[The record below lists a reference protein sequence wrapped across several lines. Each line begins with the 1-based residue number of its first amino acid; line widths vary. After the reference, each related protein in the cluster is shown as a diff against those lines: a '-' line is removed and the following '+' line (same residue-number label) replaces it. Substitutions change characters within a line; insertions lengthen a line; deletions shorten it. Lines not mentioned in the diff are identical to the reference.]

1 MFKMNKKVIVLG
13 ADSGYR
19 DKIETTIKSVC
30 AHNRSVKFYVFNDDM
45 PSEWFQLMTKRLEPL
60 SSEIVNV
67 KISSHSLK
75 NYHLPLSHLSYAA
88 FFRYFIPQFVEEN
101 RAIYLDSDV
110 IVRGSLDALFSEDL
124 GDFPMAAVE
133 DDLTSDS
140 FNSGVMLID
149 VDVWRTEGVTEKLF
163 ELTNQFHESSF
174 GDQGILNILFQKQWK
189 KLPQKYNFMVGMDTV
204 ARNYQIVSW
213 YQDSLVAEKEAE
225 IIHYTGEKPWYGINL
240 NRFRNE
246 WWFYYGLEW
255 SDIVMR
261 KMNFEKGLY
270 SLIDSPIYHTAIF
283 TNTCRMEQ
291 LEYLIREL
299 PYIHFSILAPT
310 EFASEIVDLQ
320 RYLNVRIFPVYN
332 PMNLIKVLEEI
343 DFYLDINYEAEVDHI
358 IEKVNSL
365 GKPILTFDSTDHTAG
380 KASYICKKDEPE
392 KMVEKI
398 RSLFS

>member
-174 GDQGILNILFQKQWK
+174 GDQGILNILFQKRWK

-261 KMNFEKGLY
+261 KMNFEKGLD

-365 GKPILTFDSTDHTAG
+365 SKPILTFDSTDHTAG

>member
-1 MFKMNKKVIVLG
+1 MNKKVIVLG

-19 DKIETTIKSVC
+19 DKVETTIKSVC
-30 AHNRSVKFYVFNDDM
+30 AHNRNVKFYIFNDDM

-75 NYHLPLSHLSYAA
+75 NYHLPLPHLSYAA

-149 VDVWRTEGVTEKLF
+149 VDAWRAEGVTEQLF

-174 GDQGILNILFQKQWK
+174 GDQGILNILFQKRWK

-213 YQDSLVAEKEAE
+213 YQDSLVVEKETK

-261 KMNFEKGLY
+261 KMNFEKGLD
-270 SLIDSPIYHTAIF
+270 SLIDSPLYHTAIF

-299 PYIHFSILAPT
+299 PHVHFSILAPT
-310 EFASEIVDLQ
+310 AFASEIVDLQ
-320 RYLNVRIFPVYN
+320 RYLNVRIFPAYN

-343 DFYLDINYEAEVDHI
+343 DFYLDINYAAEVDHI
-358 IEKVNSL
+358 IEKVESL

-380 KASYICKKDEPE
+380 KASYICKKNEPE

-398 RSLFS
+398 RNLFS

>member
-1 MFKMNKKVIVLG
+1 MQLFFVILF
-13 ADSGYR
+13 
-19 DKIETTIKSVC
+19 
-30 AHNRSVKFYVFNDDM
+30 HNLF
-45 PSEWFQLMTKRLEPL
+45 
-60 SSEIVNV
+60 
-67 KISSHSLK
+67 
-75 NYHLPLSHLSYAA
+75 
-88 FFRYFIPQFVEEN
+88 EEN
-101 RAIYLDSDV
+101 RAIYLDSDI
-110 IVRGSLDALFSEDL
+110 IVRGSLDALFLEDL
-124 GDFPMAAVE
+124 GNFPMAAVE

-149 VDVWRTEGVTEKLF
+149 VDAWRAEGVTEKLF

-174 GDQGILNILFQKQWK
+174 GDQGILNILFQKRWK

-204 ARNYQIVSW
+204 ARNYQIASW
-213 YQDSLVAEKEAE
+213 YQDSLVGEKEAK

-261 KMNFEKGLY
+261 KMNFEKGLD
-270 SLIDSPIYHTAIF
+270 SLIDYPLYHTAIF

-299 PYIHFSILAPT
+299 PHVHFSILAPT

-320 RYLNVRIFPVYN
+320 RYLNVRIFPAYN

-343 DFYLDINYEAEVDHI
+343 DFYLDINYETEVDHI
-358 IEKVNSL
+358 IEKVNNL

>member
-174 GDQGILNILFQKQWK
+174 GDQGILNILFQKRWK

-261 KMNFEKGLY
+261 KMNFEKGLD

>member
-174 GDQGILNILFQKQWK
+174 GDQGILNILFQKRWK

-380 KASYICKKDEPE
+380 KASYICKKNEPE

-398 RSLFS
+398 RNLFS

>member
-1 MFKMNKKVIVLG
+1 MNKKVIVLG

-110 IVRGSLDALFSEDL
+110 IVRGSLDALFLEDL
-124 GDFPMAAVE
+124 GNFPMAAVE

-149 VDVWRTEGVTEKLF
+149 VDAWRAEGVTEQLF

-174 GDQGILNILFQKQWK
+174 GDQGILNILFQKRWK

-261 KMNFEKGLY
+261 KMNFEKGLD

-320 RYLNVRIFPVYN
+320 RYLNVRIFPAYN

>member
-1 MFKMNKKVIVLG
+1 MNKKVIVLG

-174 GDQGILNILFQKQWK
+174 GDQGILNILFQKRWK

-398 RSLFS
+398 RNLFS

>member
-149 VDVWRTEGVTEKLF
+149 VDVWRTEGVTEQLF

-174 GDQGILNILFQKQWK
+174 GDQGILNILFQKRWK

-261 KMNFEKGLY
+261 KMNFEKGLD

-365 GKPILTFDSTDHTAG
+365 SKPILTFDSTDHTAG

>member
-1 MFKMNKKVIVLG
+1 MNKKVIVLG

-19 DKIETTIKSVC
+19 DKVETTIKSVC
-30 AHNRSVKFYVFNDDM
+30 AHNRNVKFYIFNDDM

-75 NYHLPLSHLSYAA
+75 NYHLPLPHLSYAA

-149 VDVWRTEGVTEKLF
+149 VDAWRAEGVTEKLF

-174 GDQGILNILFQKQWK
+174 GDQGILNILFQKRWK

-261 KMNFEKGLY
+261 KMNFEKGLD
-270 SLIDSPIYHTAIF
+270 SLIDSPLYHTAIF

-299 PYIHFSILAPT
+299 PHVHFSILAPT
-310 EFASEIVDLQ
+310 AFASEIVDLQ
-320 RYLNVRIFPVYN
+320 RYLNVRIFPAYN

-343 DFYLDINYEAEVDHI
+343 DFYLDINYAAEVDHI
-358 IEKVNSL
+358 IEKVESL

-380 KASYICKKDEPE
+380 KASYICKKNEPE

-398 RSLFS
+398 RNLFS

>member
-1 MFKMNKKVIVLG
+1 MNKKVIVLG

-174 GDQGILNILFQKQWK
+174 GDQGILNILFQKRWK

-261 KMNFEKGLY
+261 KMNFEKGLD

-365 GKPILTFDSTDHTAG
+365 GKLILTFDSTDHTAG

>member
-1 MFKMNKKVIVLG
+1 MNKKVIVLG

-174 GDQGILNILFQKQWK
+174 GDQGILNILFQKRWK

-261 KMNFEKGLY
+261 KMNFEKGLD

>member
-1 MFKMNKKVIVLG
+1 
-13 ADSGYR
+13 
-19 DKIETTIKSVC
+19 
-30 AHNRSVKFYVFNDDM
+30 
-45 PSEWFQLMTKRLEPL
+45 
-60 SSEIVNV
+60 
-67 KISSHSLK
+67 
-75 NYHLPLSHLSYAA
+75 
-88 FFRYFIPQFVEEN
+88 
-101 RAIYLDSDV
+101 
-110 IVRGSLDALFSEDL
+110 
-124 GDFPMAAVE
+124 
-133 DDLTSDS
+133 
-140 FNSGVMLID
+140 
-149 VDVWRTEGVTEKLF
+149 
-163 ELTNQFHESSF
+163 
-174 GDQGILNILFQKQWK
+174 
-189 KLPQKYNFMVGMDTV
+189 MVGMDTV
-204 ARNYQIVSW
+204 ARNYQIASW
-213 YQDSLVAEKEAE
+213 YQDSLVVEKEAK

-261 KMNFEKGLY
+261 KMNFEKSLD
-270 SLIDSPIYHTAIF
+270 SLIDSPLYHTAIF

-299 PYIHFSILAPT
+299 PHVHFSILAPT

-320 RYLNVRIFPVYN
+320 RYLNVRIFPAYN

-358 IEKVNSL
+358 IEKVNDL

>member
-1 MFKMNKKVIVLG
+1 MNKKVIVLG

-149 VDVWRTEGVTEKLF
+149 VD
-163 ELTNQFHESSF
+163 
-174 GDQGILNILFQKQWK
+174 
-189 KLPQKYNFMVGMDTV
+189 
-204 ARNYQIVSW
+204 
-213 YQDSLVAEKEAE
+213 
-225 IIHYTGEKPWYGINL
+225 
-240 NRFRNE
+240 
-246 WWFYYGLEW
+246 
-255 SDIVMR
+255 
-261 KMNFEKGLY
+261 
-270 SLIDSPIYHTAIF
+270 
-283 TNTCRMEQ
+283 
-291 LEYLIREL
+291 
-299 PYIHFSILAPT
+299 
-310 EFASEIVDLQ
+310 
-320 RYLNVRIFPVYN
+320 
-332 PMNLIKVLEEI
+332 
-343 DFYLDINYEAEVDHI
+343 
-358 IEKVNSL
+358 
-365 GKPILTFDSTDHTAG
+365 
-380 KASYICKKDEPE
+380 
-392 KMVEKI
+392 
-398 RSLFS
+398 

>member
-174 GDQGILNILFQKQWK
+174 GDQGILNILFQKRWK

-283 TNTCRMEQ
+283 TNTCRMER

>member
-1 MFKMNKKVIVLG
+1 MNKKVIVLG

-149 VDVWRTEGVTEKLF
+149 VDVWRAEGVTEKLF

-174 GDQGILNILFQKQWK
+174 GDQGILNRLFQNDWK

-204 ARNYQIVSW
+204 ARNYGIDSW
-213 YQDSLVAEKEAE
+213 YTESIKVENEAK
-225 IIHYTGEKPWYGINL
+225 IIHYTGSKPWHLVNL
-240 NRFRNE
+240 NRFREE
-246 WWFYYGLEW
+246 WWYYYGLEW
-255 SDIVMR
+255 SEIVMR
-261 KMNFEKGLY
+261 KMNFEKGLN
-270 SLIDSPIYHTAIF
+270 SLIHEQQYHTAIF
-283 TNTCRMEQ
+283 TNTCRIEH
-291 LEYLIREL
+291 LEYLIKNL

-310 EFASEIVDLQ
+310 LFASEIMDLQ
-320 RYLNVRIFPVYN
+320 RYLNVRIFPTYN
-332 PMNLIKVLEEI
+332 PMNVIKTLEKI
-343 DFYLDINYEAEVDHI
+343 DFYLDINYGVEVENI
-358 IEKVNSL
+358 IEKVYKT
-365 GKPILTFDSTDHTAG
+365 GKPIFAFNTTVRSEDKSR
-380 KASYICKKDEPE
+380 YIFNKENPE
-392 KMVEKI
+392 KMVDEIK
-398 RSLFS
+398 RLFN